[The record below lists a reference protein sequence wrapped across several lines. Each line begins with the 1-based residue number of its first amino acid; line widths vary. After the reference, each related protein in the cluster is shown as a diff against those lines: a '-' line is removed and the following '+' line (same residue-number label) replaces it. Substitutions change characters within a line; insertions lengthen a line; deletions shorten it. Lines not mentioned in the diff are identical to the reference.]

1 MYKYQNSYD
10 ILIDFLAVSF
20 ENYLRQKEQYYEDD
34 KQFIKFYLRNTSSQF
49 NYDAMVLGLAEAI
62 GLVNYTVENGNSPQI
77 YLRINS
83 ILPMEQAIKKGDYY
97 KNNLLSNIYL
107 RHKISVEMLTY
118 LFTYKI
124 EANGPQERIARYTDF
139 FWDKIEDYFL
149 GYIPTEVEEK
159 LYKNR
164 NS

>member
-1 MYKYQNSYD
+1 
-10 ILIDFLAVSF
+10 
-20 ENYLRQKEQYYEDD
+20 
-34 KQFIKFYLRNTSSQF
+34 
-49 NYDAMVLGLAEAI
+49 
-62 GLVNYTVENGNSPQI
+62 
-77 YLRINS
+77 
-83 ILPMEQAIKKGDYY
+83 MEQAIKKGDYY

>member
-1 MYKYQNSYD
+1 
-10 ILIDFLAVSF
+10 
-20 ENYLRQKEQYYEDD
+20 
-34 KQFIKFYLRNTSSQF
+34 
-49 NYDAMVLGLAEAI
+49 
-62 GLVNYTVENGNSPQI
+62 
-77 YLRINS
+77 
-83 ILPMEQAIKKGDYY
+83 
-97 KNNLLSNIYL
+97 
-107 RHKISVEMLTY
+107 MLTY

>member
-10 ILIDFLAVSF
+10 IFIDFLSVSF

-34 KQFIKFYLRNTSSQF
+34 EQFIKFYLRNTSSQF
-49 NYDAMVLGLAEAI
+49 NYDVIVLGLAEAI
-62 GLVNYTVENGNSPQI
+62 GLVSYTVENGNSPQI

-124 EANGPQERIARYTDF
+124 EANSSQERIVKYTDF

-159 LYKNR
+159 LYKSR